1 MGLGRDGVK
10 EECPYYERGF
20 CKLSWYECPFL
31 HNMDVGLNTNICTN
45 YIIGFCPKGPEC
57 ELVHLKGLGVIADSD
72 TTLKI
77 LANFPD
83 KENWSDR
90 NAIQL

>member
-1 MGLGRDGVK
+1 MNLCV
-10 EECPYYERGF
+10 
-20 CKLSWYECPFL
+20 
-31 HNMDVGLNTNICTN
+31 N
-45 YIIGFCPKGPEC
+45 YIIGFCPKGPDC
-57 ELVHLKGLGVIADSD
+57 EQVHLKGLGVVADSD

-90 NAIQL
+90 NAIQ